1 MTGGDRGAST
11 PELTWQVRVTGHVPT
26 DDLLDEIGEI
36 VVAEHEYRT
45 VLSARFAD
53 QAALHGFLQRLRA
66 RGFEVVE
73 VRRIT
78 A

>member
-1 MTGGDRGAST
+1 MS
-11 PELTWQVRVTGHVPT
+11 ELTWQVRVTGHVPT

-45 VLSARFAD
+45 VLSARFPD

-73 VRRIT
+73 VRRVQPSEG
-78 A
+78 